1 MKTFAVWCPDFG
13 SERSDARHFK
23 AIDHEDAACKW
34 AQREDQA
41 SAEYSIVGGT
51 SMVVM
56 VSEGDDAPQEFTV
69 SGEAVPAY
77 QARAAKKEVDD

>member
-1 MKTFAVWCPDFG
+1 METFAVWCPDFG

-34 AQREDQA
+34 AERQDRA

-56 VSEGDDAPQEFTV
+56 VSEGDDAPKEFTV
-69 SGEAVPAY
+69 FGEAMPVY
-77 QARAAKKEVDD
+77 RARATNSKGDE